1 MCIVAMPN
9 TAPCLLERDRS
20 LIRLFDKKTG
30 NMNKE
35 CCGSREKGQANGILA
50 TLVAVSAISKTCA
63 HLQTMT
69 KTSVKYQNNWH

>member
-50 TLVAVSAISKTCA
+50 TLEAVYSNIQNMC
-63 HLQTMT
+63 
-69 KTSVKYQNNWH
+69 TSSDHD